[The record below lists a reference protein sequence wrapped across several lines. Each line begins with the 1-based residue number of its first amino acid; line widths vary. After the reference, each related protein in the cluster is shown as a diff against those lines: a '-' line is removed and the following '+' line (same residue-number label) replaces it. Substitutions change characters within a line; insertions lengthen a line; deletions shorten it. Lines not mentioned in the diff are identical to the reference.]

1 MRMGPVL
8 QSMARISRVLLVVTM
23 MGGCEAKRASSADL
37 SEWERV
43 KRVTVH
49 NSPRRSRYPSIARA
63 GDGAL
68 LVLFMRQTAE
78 QETAG
83 QGDLVLARSTDEGQ
97 SWSDAEIVYTGRE
110 GEPRAVGTM
119 TILNSGRIIAPFAEF
134 GEAQTTSRFATTEF
148 RRQRKTLAGERP
160 KCKCPTDLV
169 GALWESNRN
178 IRWHLDRAG
187 LWCGFTDRS
196 ESNDP

>member
-1 MRMGPVL
+1 MLCGEEAPEPDLSGHDASAVIQCILQLWHMGSDMNVIHSPERCFKMRMGLVL
-8 QSMARISRVLLVVTM
+8 RSLARISFVFLGVAM
-23 MGGCEAKRASSADL
+23 MGGCQVKRASSVGL

-78 QETAG
+78 QEAAG

-110 GEPRAVGTM
+110 GEPRAVGSM
-119 TILNSGRIIAPFAEF
+119 TILNSGRIIAPFA
-134 GEAQTTSRFATTEF
+134 
-148 RRQRKTLAGERP
+148 
-160 KCKCPTDLV
+160 
-169 GALWESNRN
+169 
-178 IRWHLDRAG
+178 
-187 LWCGFTDRS
+187 
-196 ESNDP
+196 